1 MRDYGNRELTPG
13 RARDPTG
20 GLRATPGKQTL
31 VEQLQAPAAPA
42 APVRGAELVQRSCP
56 DCGTVSGAA
65 GCPSCKGAASRAAGA
80 VAGKPVAATPLTEAD
95 RAANLESPQLAG
107 DPKLEDAF
115 DDNPPIYVG
124 ATGSHIQKV
133 QQALIDV
140 GLSLPRSTKNGTAP
154 PDGVFGT
161 ETLQMIKGL
170 QFRQGIQRD
179 GIIGRQTLGEL
190 DSLLTGHHVPGTPA
204 TTSATTI
211 TTTDVQ
217 KQDFQPCGDF
227 IWAINWNTDGRNG
240 YIVQE
245 ITQVVHV
252 NACDGTPAPDFTPRP
267 AHFWEAWRVQTD
279 GSVHGSEPNDTFSPG
294 LNIVEHGGTWKITSK
309 VFWVDTLETSFRF
322 GAVDQAGGLL
332 STMAQ
337 PGNLGPVLLTR
348 GVAGQWDCCN
358 GNSTHVPIDPS
369 AVGDVP
375 APAAPNQS
383 PSQAPGPA
391 T

>member
-1 MRDYGNRELTPG
+1 M
-13 RARDPTG
+13 
-20 GLRATPGKQTL
+20 PGKQTL
-31 VEQLQAPAAPA
+31 VEQVYARAAQA
-42 APVRGAELVQRSCP
+42 APVRGAEPVQRSCP

-80 VAGKPVAATPLTEAD
+80 VAGKPVASTPLTEAD

-107 DPKLEDAF
+107 DEKLENAF
-115 DDNPPIYVG
+115 DNNPPIHVG
-124 ATGSHIQKV
+124 ATGPHVQKV

-179 GIIGRQTLGEL
+179 GVIGRQTLGEL
-190 DSLLTGHHVPGTPA
+190 DSLLTGNHVPGTPA

-211 TTTDVQ
+211 TITDVQ

-227 IWAINWNTDGRNG
+227 TWAINWNTDGRNG

-245 ITQVVHV
+245 IMQVVHV
-252 NACDGTPAPDFTPRP
+252 NACDGTLDPNFTPKP
-267 AHFWEAWRVQTD
+267 SHFWEAWRVQTD

-294 LNIVEHGGTWKITSK
+294 LNIIEHGGTWKITSK
-309 VFWVDTLETSFRF
+309 VFWVDTLETNVRF
-322 GAVDQAGGLL
+322 DAVDQAGGLL
-332 STMAQ
+332 STMTM
-337 PGNLGPVLLTR
+337 PSNLGPVLLTR
-348 GVAGQWDCCN
+348 GVAGKWDCCN

-369 AVGDVP
+369 AVGDAPEP
-375 APAAPNQS
+375 ATPNQP

-391 T
+391 K